1 MSFFAYHCLLF
12 YTMKTHLLISLFLL
26 CGSVFA
32 QENQPSAAG
41 TDIKSL
47 EQRIEAQDRQLRYF
61 DQKLARSIEIIGEEN
76 EAIKAEFNSNL
87 EVQAQNERAA
97 NLTLDEFSKK
107 FETQNK
113 TMEGVQA
120 TLDAQWGK
128 QITIFVI
135 LFVILV
141 IGILVA
147 VKISTQQALKK
158 SKLSWDEFNAYVIS
172 GRYKNNG

>member
-1 MSFFAYHCLLF
+1 
-12 YTMKTHLLISLFLL
+12 MKTQLLIGLLLIGGSLF
-26 CGSVFA
+26 A
-32 QENQPSAAG
+32 QDNQPSATSAE
-41 TDIKSL
+41 IKSL
-47 EQRIEAQDRQLRYF
+47 EQRIQLQDRQIRYF
-61 DQKLARSIEIIGEEN
+61 DQKLTRSLGIIGEEN
-76 EAIKAEFNSNL
+76 EAIKAEFKSNL

-120 TLDAQWGK
+120 TLEAQWSK
-128 QITIFVI
+128 QISIFVI
-135 LFVILV
+135 LFAVLV

-172 GRYKNNG
+172 GRYKNNA